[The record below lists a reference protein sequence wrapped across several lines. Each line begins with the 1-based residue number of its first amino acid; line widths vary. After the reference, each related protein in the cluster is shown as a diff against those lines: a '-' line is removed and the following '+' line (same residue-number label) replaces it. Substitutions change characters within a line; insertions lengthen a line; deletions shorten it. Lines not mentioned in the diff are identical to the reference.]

1 MSNVSQNAGH
11 GKITAQMHNDRVVF
25 PVLSYTYPLKLLSP
39 RMQQEGV
46 AVVYMMTYGGG
57 LVGGDHIFLSVNI
70 EQDARLVLLSQ
81 VCFLMCS
88 IHPRCGLIKS
98 TRISACTSQGSTKVF
113 KARVG
118 VRAAVCT
125 TLPGA
130 PVNPP
135 ATTMTTTPTTTRQRL
150 DVSVAAGGALFL
162 LPDPVTCFRDA
173 TYHQNQTFHL
183 VPGASAA
190 LLDWYTSGRRA
201 RGEEWAFARYYSAN
215 EVFVDGVRTAR
226 DVVLLD
232 GGDGGSATGS
242 SAPRDDGG
250 SGTRGLPRRTLADRM
265 GPYACYATLLLYGP
279 LVQGVVKELE
289 ERMEKTSVFRVRE
302 PLDVLWSMSG
312 VHGEASGRVVRVAG
326 KETEDVKKWL
336 SDALRGLID
345 VIGGEV
351 YSKAFV

>member
-1 MSNVSQNAGH
+1 M
-11 GKITAQMHNDRVVF
+11 K
-25 PVLSYTYPLKLLSP
+25 
-39 RMQQEGV
+39 
-46 AVVYMMTYGGG
+46 
-57 LVGGDHIFLSVNI
+57 
-70 EQDARLVLLSQ
+70 
-81 VCFLMCS
+81 S
-88 IHPRCGLIKS
+88 I
-98 TRISACTSQGSTKVF
+98 QGSTKVF
-113 KARVG
+113 KARLG
-118 VRAAVCT
+118 VRAAVRT

-130 PVNPP
+130 PGNPP
-135 ATTMTTTPTTTRQRL
+135 ATTMTRQRL

-173 TYHQNQTFHL
+173 KYHQSQTFHL
-183 VPGASAA
+183 APGASAA

-201 RGEEWAFARYYSAN
+201 RGEEWAFAKYYSAN

-232 GGDGGSATGS
+232 GGGGSGGSA
-242 SAPRDDGG
+242 SAPRDDDDNDAGAGAGG
-250 SGTRGLPRRTLADRM
+250 SGTRELPRRTLADRM

-289 ERMEKTSVFRVRE
+289 ERMEKTSVLRVRE

-336 SDALRGLID
+336 SEALRGLID